1 MTLSNSL
8 ISLQQTDLQ
17 LLEKKQTFVTLQN
30 EIQSQGGLVK
40 LREQCEKQKQQE
52 LEAKVEVARLQSE
65 LNILKSKVSEIEQR
79 LYGGSITNVK
89 QLNAI
94 EVEYASIR
102 RDLAQ
107 VEESIP
113 SNEKLAAE
121 ANEKLS
127 EYSKQ
132 LKETEQ
138 DWKLRLVK
146 IHGQA
151 KIVMDEYNKMLLER
165 KKEQSKITKE
175 FLDHYNRISKS
186 NPGTAIVKVD
196 RGVCQGCLVK
206 LPMSELNKIRLAE
219 NPITGS
225 CCNRLLIF
233 SN

>member
-1 MTLSNSL
+1 LTLSNSL
-8 ISLQQTDLQ
+8 ISLQQTDQQ

-30 EIQSQGGLVK
+30 EIQSQGGLIK

-52 LEAKVEVARLQSE
+52 LEAKLEVARLQSE
-65 LNILKSKVSEIEQR
+65 LNSLKSKVSEIEQR

-89 QLNAI
+89 ELNAI
-94 EVEYASIR
+94 EIEYSSMR
-102 RDLAQ
+102 RNLAQ

-113 SNEKLAAE
+113 SNEKIAAE
-121 ANEKLS
+121 ANEKFS
-127 EYSKQ
+127 EFSKR
-132 LKETEQ
+132 LKDTEE

-151 KIVMDEYNKMLLER
+151 KAIMDEYNNMLLER
-165 KKEQSKITKE
+165 KKEQSNISKE

-186 NPGTAIVKVD
+186 NPGSAIVKVD

-206 LPMSELNKIRLAE
+206 LPMSESNKIRLAE
-219 NPITGS
+219 KPIIGS

-233 SN
+233 SK